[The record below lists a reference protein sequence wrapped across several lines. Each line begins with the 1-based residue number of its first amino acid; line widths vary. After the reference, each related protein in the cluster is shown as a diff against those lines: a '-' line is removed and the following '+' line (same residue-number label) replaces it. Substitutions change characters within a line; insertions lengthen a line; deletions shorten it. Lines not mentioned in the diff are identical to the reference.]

1 MKKFFT
7 LFIALI
13 ASAGSMF
20 ASVEIDGI
28 AYNLNKTDLTAEV
41 TSKSEKY
48 TGEILIP
55 TSIILND
62 TVYAVTSIGFSAFYW
77 CEGVTSIALPNSITS
92 IKNQAFWG
100 CTGLSSLSIPSTV
113 RTIGNNAFYSC
124 RGLASITIP
133 GSVTRLEG
141 DDFSDCTNLTAILVE
156 ESSLNYCSVNGVL
169 FNKDKSMIVRY
180 PVGKQ
185 ETSYTIP
192 DSVTIIGSGAFE
204 DCTNLTS
211 ITIPGSVNTVNYD
224 AFEDC
229 RSLTSIIVDA
239 SNPNFCSINGD
250 LYSKDQTSIIYYPLG
265 KHGTSYIIPDGVTRI
280 GSYAFYGCTDLK
292 SVTIPNSVTSIGC
305 LTFNNSGLIS
315 VEIPNSVTS
324 IESNAFTSCRDLT
337 SINIPN
343 NLTAISHGVFT
354 HCAKLTS
361 ITIPENITSIGSQAF
376 FCCTSLKSIT
386 CEAVTPPSVGYSV
399 FYEVPKSIP
408 LYVPA
413 ESVEAY
419 RAADGWSEFTNIQ
432 PIECIIASGYCGAE
446 GDSTNVLWELSCDS
460 VLTISGTGAMADV
473 TLARVPWKSYTIKSA
488 IIEEGVTNIGNEIF
502 GECRSLTSVTIP
514 NSVTS
519 IGRFAFYFCSSLT
532 SVTIPNNVTSIGEDA
547 FYGCAGLT
555 SITLSNSITNIGH
568 YTFCGCTSL
577 TSITIPNSVTNIETH
592 VFWGCSGLTS
602 ITIPNSITSIGHNTF
617 QNCSGLTSITCYI
630 DTPLTINSNV
640 FSGVN
645 KSIPLYVPTESIELY
660 RAADVW
666 NEFTNIQP
674 IPCII
679 ASGYCGAEGDSIN
692 LHWKISCD
700 SVLTISGTGAMA
712 DYEYNTAPWYENKES
727 IRTVII
733 ENGIT
738 NIGNNSF
745 YTCNSLTSVEI
756 PNSVTSIG
764 NYAFYNCNSLTS
776 IEIPNSVTSI
786 GGSVFMY
793 CSAITSFNVDS
804 NNPNYCSTDDV
815 LFDKEKTLLIQ
826 YPSGKSGSYTIPN
839 TVTSIGYY
847 AFSKCY
853 GLTSVTIPNSVTSIG
868 VGAFYY
874 CNNITSINI
883 PNSVT
888 SIGDRAFYYCSSLT
902 SIAIPNSVTYIGQR
916 AFYNCRNV
924 SSVVIGD
931 SVETIDTYAF
941 ADCRQ
946 LKTLSLGA
954 NIASIGREAFKNGDS
969 LRTITCYA
977 INPPTLQ
984 NSKVF
989 YNTDKTTCLLYVHA
1003 ESITAYQEAN
1013 EWREFAHILPI
1024 EEWDPEHPNNPGNY
1038 RLTLEVA
1045 DTLRGYTIGSGLYE
1059 QGATAHIEAV
1069 AKEGYEFVM
1078 WSDNDSS
1085 AVRDIVIARDC
1096 TLIAGFAQRY
1106 YWVQFVN
1113 YDGSPMQQSYFTY
1126 GAVPAYEGATPVRP
1140 ASADYEYTFAGWN
1153 PEVGPVTGDAI
1164 YTPLFDSIFLGNEVV
1179 EVWGNHDITE
1189 LPVGRRTHLII
1200 SPYGELHISRPT
1212 IVNRLTIQKDTVG
1225 GQVYNID
1232 LLTAATIVM
1241 EQSFM
1246 PNVSDISTRWFAFG
1260 VPFAVSIANGISKAD
1275 ANGPALYG
1283 SDYVIDEYDGV
1294 LRADTQDGWKRMT
1307 ATETLYPGKL
1317 YMLSSRQ
1324 ARQWCFAAVDP
1335 ANLNTNWN
1343 VQVQAFPSAFGDHH
1357 AGWNGIANPMLYRAY
1372 AYASDIPYAT
1382 VYDNYYG
1389 VYRVVQMNDEHFWK
1403 TGEPFFVQSPRYETV
1418 YFAGEGAGIVA
1429 PIGPGDPIAGDAPR
1443 RKVASEDDV
1452 PTVIE
1457 LASTDYTDQAFIH
1470 TVADR
1475 QNSYTIG
1482 MDLEKLQVSN
1492 PSVPQVW
1499 IEAYGTH
1506 LAAHAISAEP
1516 ENVPLTL
1523 GFYAPEEGT
1532 YTLSISDLPINV
1544 SVSLTQNGT
1553 TVSNLTHQSC
1563 EIELQA
1569 GANTGYALTVSKTP
1583 AIVTGLDEVSDA
1595 LAPTRKLLRNGQIF
1609 ILRGDRTYTVTGA
1622 EVK

>member
-28 AYNLNKTDLTAEV
+28 AYNLNATDLTAEV

-48 TGEILIP
+48 TGEIIIP

-305 LTFNNSGLIS
+305 LTFYNSGLIS

-386 CEAVTPPSVGYSV
+386 CEAVTPPSVGYNSV

-419 RAADGWSEFTNIQ
+419 RAADGWSEFTNI
-432 PIECIIASGYCGAE
+432 
-446 GDSTNVLWELSCDS
+446 
-460 VLTISGTGAMADV
+460 
-473 TLARVPWKSYTIKSA
+473 
-488 IIEEGVTNIGNEIF
+488 
-502 GECRSLTSVTIP
+502 
-514 NSVTS
+514 
-519 IGRFAFYFCSSLT
+519 
-532 SVTIPNNVTSIGEDA
+532 
-547 FYGCAGLT
+547 
-555 SITLSNSITNIGH
+555 
-568 YTFCGCTSL
+568 
-577 TSITIPNSVTNIETH
+577 
-592 VFWGCSGLTS
+592 
-602 ITIPNSITSIGHNTF
+602 
-617 QNCSGLTSITCYI
+617 
-630 DTPLTINSNV
+630 
-640 FSGVN
+640 
-645 KSIPLYVPTESIELY
+645 
-660 RAADVW
+660 
-666 NEFTNIQP
+666 
-674 IPCII
+674 
-679 ASGYCGAEGDSIN
+679 
-692 LHWKISCD
+692 
-700 SVLTISGTGAMA
+700 
-712 DYEYNTAPWYENKES
+712 
-727 IRTVII
+727 
-733 ENGIT
+733 
-738 NIGNNSF
+738 
-745 YTCNSLTSVEI
+745 
-756 PNSVTSIG
+756 
-764 NYAFYNCNSLTS
+764 
-776 IEIPNSVTSI
+776 
-786 GGSVFMY
+786 
-793 CSAITSFNVDS
+793 
-804 NNPNYCSTDDV
+804 
-815 LFDKEKTLLIQ
+815 
-826 YPSGKSGSYTIPN
+826 
-839 TVTSIGYY
+839 
-847 AFSKCY
+847 
-853 GLTSVTIPNSVTSIG
+853 
-868 VGAFYY
+868 
-874 CNNITSINI
+874 
-883 PNSVT
+883 
-888 SIGDRAFYYCSSLT
+888 
-902 SIAIPNSVTYIGQR
+902 
-916 AFYNCRNV
+916 
-924 SSVVIGD
+924 
-931 SVETIDTYAF
+931 
-941 ADCRQ
+941 
-946 LKTLSLGA
+946 
-954 NIASIGREAFKNGDS
+954 
-969 LRTITCYA
+969 
-977 INPPTLQ
+977 
-984 NSKVF
+984 
-989 YNTDKTTCLLYVHA
+989 
-1003 ESITAYQEAN
+1003 
-1013 EWREFAHILPI
+1013 LPI
-1024 EEWDPEHPNNPGNY
+1024 EEWNPEHPNNPGNY

-1140 ASADYEYTFAGWN
+1140 ASADYEYTFAGWT
-1153 PEVGPVTGDAI
+1153 PEVGPITGDAV
-1164 YTPLFDSIFLGNEVV
+1164 YTALFDSTFLGNEVV

-1275 ANGPALYG
+1275 ANGPAIYG

-1307 ATETLYPGKL
+1307 ATDTLYPGKL

-1324 ARQWCFAAVDP
+1324 ARQWRFAAVDP

-1418 YFAGEGAGIVA
+1418 YFAGEGAGIVD

-1457 LASTDYTDQAFIH
+1457 LANTDYTDQAFIH

-1492 PSVPQVW
+1492 PAVPQVW

-1532 YTLSISDLPINV
+1532 YTLSISDLPNNV

-1595 LAPTRKLLRNGQIF
+1595 LAPTRKVLRNGQIF
-1609 ILRGDRTYTVTGA
+1609 ILRGDKTYTVTGA
-1622 EVK
+1622 ETK